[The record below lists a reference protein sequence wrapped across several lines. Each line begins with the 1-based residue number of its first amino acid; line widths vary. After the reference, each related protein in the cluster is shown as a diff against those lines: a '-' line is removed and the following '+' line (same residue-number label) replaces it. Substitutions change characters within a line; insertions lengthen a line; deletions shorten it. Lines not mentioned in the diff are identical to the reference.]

1 MRSFR
6 NKRIN
11 FLNILGEMIGK
22 SSKNAER
29 NSAFH
34 SAGDRIGASM
44 SDSLNQRSEK
54 IIKFLLQTGTA
65 TLEQILDVAGSSAPS
80 IRRDLARL
88 EGRGL
93 IRRTHGG
100 ATLVEPLLY
109 EPFRFDSSFLAREQR
124 HATEKRRIGLAAAE
138 LVLPNET
145 VGLTAGTTTTHIGR
159 SLRHREK
166 IQVVTN
172 AINIG
177 MELCN
182 QPGIRTYITG
192 GVVPWA
198 WSFSLTGNA
207 ALTFLDNVYMDK
219 VFLSVT
225 GLDAERGATTLETD
239 EALVY
244 RKMLKQAKQVV
255 ITADSSKLGHVS
267 PAFICPAGDIHILIT
282 DTGASVDAIAPFER
296 QGIRVI
302 RV

>member
-1 MRSFR
+1 MADT
-6 NKRIN
+6 
-11 FLNILGEMIGK
+11 LNRRCEL
-22 SSKNAER
+22 
-29 NSAFH
+29 
-34 SAGDRIGASM
+34 
-44 SDSLNQRSEK
+44 
-54 IIKFLLQTGTA
+54 IIKFLLRTGTA
-65 TLEQILDVAGSSAPS
+65 TVEEILEVAGSSAPS

-88 EGRGL
+88 ESRGL

-109 EPFRFDSSFLAREQR
+109 EPFRYDSSFLAREQR
-124 HATEKRRIGLAAAE
+124 FAEEKRRIGLAAAE
-138 LVLPNET
+138 LIQANET

-182 QPGIRTYITG
+182 LPGIRTYLTG

-225 GLDAERGATTLETD
+225 GLDAERGATTLESD

-244 RKMLKQAKQVV
+244 RKMLKQAKQVIV
-255 ITADSSKLGHVS
+255 VADASKLGKVS
-267 PAFICPAGDIHILIT
+267 PAFICPISEISILIT
-282 DTGASVDAIAPFER
+282 DTGASAEALVPFER
-296 QGIRVI
+296 QGIRII
-302 RV
+302 RA

>member
-1 MRSFR
+1 MSES
-6 NKRIN
+6 IN
-11 FLNILGEMIGK
+11 
-22 SSKNAER
+22 R
-29 NSAFH
+29 
-34 SAGDRIGASM
+34 
-44 SDSLNQRSEK
+44 RSEQ
-54 IIKFLLQTGTA
+54 IVKFLLRTGTA
-65 TLEQILDVAGSSAPS
+65 TIEEMLTVAGSSAPS

-88 EGRGL
+88 EKRGL

-109 EPFRFDSSFLAREQR
+109 EPFRYDSSFLAREQR
-124 HATEKRRIGLAAAE
+124 FAVEKRHIGLAAAE
-138 LVLPNET
+138 LVQEGET

-166 IQVVTN
+166 IQIITN

-182 QPGIRTYITG
+182 QPGIRTYLTG

-225 GLDAERGATTLETD
+225 GLDAERGATSLEAD

-244 RKMLKQAKQVV
+244 RKMIKQAKQVIV
-255 ITADSSKLGHVS
+255 TADSSKLGKVS
-267 PAFICPAGDIHILIT
+267 PAFVCPSSDIQILIT
-282 DTGASVDAIAPFER
+282 DTGATLEAIAPFER

-302 RV
+302 RA

>member
-1 MRSFR
+1 MP
-6 NKRIN
+6 
-11 FLNILGEMIGK
+11 
-22 SSKNAER
+22 
-29 NSAFH
+29 
-34 SAGDRIGASM
+34 
-44 SDSLNQRSEK
+44 DSLNRRSEQ
-54 IIKFLLQTGTA
+54 IIKFLLRTGSA
-65 TLEQILDVAGSSAPS
+65 SVEEILAVVGSSAPS

-88 EGRGL
+88 ENRGL

-109 EPFRFDSSFLAREQR
+109 EPFRFDSSFLAREQK
-124 HATEKRRIGLAAAE
+124 HAAEKRRIGLAAAE
-138 LVLPNET
+138 LVQANET

-159 SLRHREK
+159 SLRHRDK
-166 IQVVTN
+166 IQVITN

-182 QPGIRTYITG
+182 QPGIRTYLTG

-207 ALTFLDNVYMDK
+207 ALSFLDDVYMDK

-225 GLDAERGATTLETD
+225 GLSSERGATTLETD

-244 RKMLKQAKQVV
+244 RKMLKQAKQVIV
-255 ITADSSKLGHVS
+255 VADSSKLEKVS
-267 PAFICPAGDIHILIT
+267 PAFICPLSEIHMLIT
-282 DTGASVDAIAPFER
+282 DQDATPEQLAPYEQ

-302 RV
+302 RA

>member
-1 MRSFR
+1 
-6 NKRIN
+6 
-11 FLNILGEMIGK
+11 
-22 SSKNAER
+22 
-29 NSAFH
+29 
-34 SAGDRIGASM
+34 M
-44 SDSLNQRSEK
+44 SDQLNHRSEQ
-54 IIKFLLQTGTA
+54 IIKFLLSVGTA
-65 TLEQILDVAGSSAPS
+65 SIEEILAVAGSSAPS
-80 IRRDLARL
+80 IRRDLVRL
-88 EGRGL
+88 ENRGL

-109 EPFRFDSSFLAREQR
+109 EPFRYDSSFLAREQR
-124 HATEKRRIGLAAAE
+124 FAVEKRRIGLAAAE
-138 LVLPNET
+138 LVQPNET

-182 QPGIRTYITG
+182 QPGIRTYLTG
-192 GVVPWA
+192 GVIPWA

-207 ALTFLDNVYMDK
+207 ALTFLENVYMDK

-225 GLDAERGATTLETD
+225 GLDPERGATTLETD

-244 RKMLKQAKQVV
+244 RKMLKQAKQVIV
-255 ITADSSKLGHVS
+255 VTDCSKFGNVS
-267 PAFICPAGDIHILIT
+267 PAFICPTSDVQVLIT
-282 DTGASVDAIAPFER
+282 NAEATDEAIAPFQR

-302 RV
+302 RA

>member
-6 NKRIN
+6 DKRIN

-22 SSKNAER
+22 SSKNTER

-34 SAGDRIGASM
+34 NAGDRIGASM

-100 ATLVEPLLY
+100 AELVEPLLY

-124 HATEKRRIGLAAAE
+124 HAAEKRLIGLAASE
-138 LVLPNET
+138 LVQAGDT
-145 VGLTAGTTTTHIGR
+145 IGLSAGTTTTHIGR
-159 SLRHREK
+159 SLRHRDK
-166 IQVVTN
+166 IQVITN

-182 QPGIRTYITG
+182 QPGVRTYLTG

-198 WSFSLTGNA
+198 WSFSLTSNA
-207 ALTFLDNVYMDK
+207 ALNFLDDVYLDK

-225 GLDAERGATTLETD
+225 GLDTERGATTLETD
-239 EALVY
+239 EALVL
-244 RKMLKQAKQVV
+244 RKMCKQAKQVIV
-255 ITADSSKLGHVS
+255 TADSSKLGKVS
-267 PAFICPAGDIHILIT
+267 PAFVCPANEIQMLIT
-282 DTGASVDAIAPFER
+282 DTGATNEMLAPFER
-296 QGIRVI
+296 QGVRA
-302 RV
+302 

>member
-1 MRSFR
+1 MADA
-6 NKRIN
+6 
-11 FLNILGEMIGK
+11 LNRRCE
-22 SSKNAER
+22 
-29 NSAFH
+29 
-34 SAGDRIGASM
+34 
-44 SDSLNQRSEK
+44 Q
-54 IIKFLLQTGTA
+54 IIKFLLRNGSA
-65 TLEQILDVAGSSAPS
+65 TVEEILAEAGSSAPS
-80 IRRDLARL
+80 IRRDLAKL
-88 EGRGL
+88 ESRGL

-109 EPFRFDSSFLAREQR
+109 EPFRYDSSFLAREQR
-124 HATEKRRIGLAAAE
+124 FAEEKRRIGLAAAE
-138 LVLPNET
+138 LIQPNET

-182 QPGIRTYITG
+182 QPGIRTYLTG

-207 ALTFLDNVYMDK
+207 ALTFLDNVIMDK
-219 VFLSVT
+219 VFISVT

-244 RKMLKQAKQVV
+244 QKMLKQSKQVIV
-255 ITADSSKLGHVS
+255 VADASKLGKVS
-267 PAFICPAGDIHILIT
+267 PAFICPVSEINTLIT
-282 DTGASVDAIAPFER
+282 DTGAPAEALAAFER
-296 QGIRVI
+296 QGVRIIRA
-302 RV
+302 